1 MKIINKII
9 ILFAVVLLQCQLL
22 HGQTSISTALIEQSD
37 CSFVGGLIR
46 SWKGSKAVAY
56 HTRNGEQLFSIID
69 SASWTVYSA
78 KVPSIYTIRDFRI
91 VGDTLYCGGASHDTA
106 MLAFF
111 NINEIT
117 GSPYINF
124 QVFKIEGL
132 FLVSRLAAFRN
143 SAKHGVGIAAIG
155 KETQYVAP
163 YDLTGTYMIWCDNY
177 NGAPFTVSTKKCD
190 INWGLTQ
197 SSEYLT
203 DVIITRKYVAF
214 VGYYINSSN
223 GILCIRKGDRN
234 GPFLSTLID
243 TVHRYGT
250 LGETLES
257 IPIAEPLN
265 SDTIALAYGC
275 EDISGE
281 HAAHLHLFDL
291 SDMTMYNTHR
301 ILLAT
306 DYKISVNEMVYMPKH
321 KTLLMEVESDAGY
334 QVLYAVPSAMG
345 AYLVATLAP
354 STGEVICDIDYHN
367 SDYYILSTHKHWMLQ
382 KMGSSSSPNTCITK
396 SLRNALIWTV
406 SLDAPKFHS
415 EVFPSGIFS
424 SRRLFP
430 TSFNTTLFCVHF

>member
-117 GSPYINF
+117 GNSYINF
-124 QVFKIEGL
+124 RIFKIDRL

-155 KETQYVAP
+155 KETRYVDP
-163 YDLTGTYMIWCDNY
+163 YDFSRTHMIWCDNY
-177 NGAPFTVSTKKCD
+177 NGNPFTVSTRECD
-190 INWGLTQ
+190 NNWILTQ
-197 SSEYLT
+197 PSEYLT

-214 VGYYINSSN
+214 VGYYINN
-223 GILCIRKGDRN
+223 TNHILCIRKGSRN
-234 GPFLSTLID
+234 GLFLSTMID
-243 TVHRYGT
+243 TIHRYGT
-250 LGETLES
+250 LDEALES
-257 IPIAEPLN
+257 IPIAESLN
-265 SDTIALAYGC
+265 GDTIALAYGC

-345 AYLVATLAP
+345 SYPVATLAP
-354 STGEVICDIDYHN
+354 STGEVICDMDYHN

-382 KMGSSSSPNTCITK
+382 KMGTPTFPNTCVTN
-396 SLRNALIWTV
+396 SFRGASIWPI
-406 SLDAPKFHS
+406 SIDAPKPH
-415 EVFPSGIFS
+415 VVDALSGIFS

-430 TSFNTTLFCVHF
+430 TSFNTTLFCVQF